1 MEVIREVFNFFS
13 FFDLGYIFITI
24 LSVLKCL
31 RKGFVLSILS
41 LSKWLL
47 AYIVTLIL
55 FPKIKPYVDGIID
68 NKYILDIILGVSI
81 FVIIIF
87 IILLI
92 SKGISKTV
100 KYSGLGKLD
109 TLFGFLFGF
118 VRSYVICVCLF
129 AAVDAVY
136 NSDKWPLDSDKSF
149 TFSYVKKGSNY
160 LVKEFPNE
168 KNYENAKDKV
178 QEL

>member
-1 MEVIREVFNFFS
+1 MEIIKEIFNFFS
-13 FFDLGYIFITI
+13 FFDLGYIFVTI

-47 AYIVTLIL
+47 AYIITLIL

-68 NKYILDIILGVSI
+68 NKYVLDIILGVSI

-109 TLFGFLFGF
+109 SLFGFLF
-118 VRSYVICVCLF
+118 VYVYSL
-129 AAVDAVY
+129 
-136 NSDKWPLDSDKSF
+136 
-149 TFSYVKKGSNY
+149 
-160 LVKEFPNE
+160 
-168 KNYENAKDKV
+168 
-178 QEL
+178 Q

>member
-1 MEVIREVFNFFS
+1 MEIIKEILNFFS
-13 FFDLGYIFITI
+13 FFDLGYIFVTI

-47 AYIVTLIL
+47 AYIITLIL

-68 NKYILDIILGVSI
+68 NKYVLDIILGVSI

-109 TLFGFLFGF
+109 YLFGFLFGF
-118 VRSYVICVCLF
+118 VRSYIICVCLF
-129 AAVDAVY
+129 AAVDSVY
-136 NSDKWPLDSDKSF
+136 NSNKWPLDSSKSF
-149 TFSYVKKGSNY
+149 TFSYVEKGSNY

-168 KNYENAKDKV
+168 KNYEDAKDKV

>member
-1 MEVIREVFNFFS
+1 MEIIKEIFNFFS
-13 FFDLGYIFITI
+13 FFDLGYIFVTI

-47 AYIVTLIL
+47 AYIITLIL
-55 FPKIKPYVDGIID
+55 FPKIKPYVDGVID
-68 NKYILDIILGVSI
+68 NKYVLDIILGVSI

-109 TLFGFLFGF
+109 SLFGFLFGF
-118 VRSYVICVCLF
+118 VRSYIICVCLF
-129 AAVDAVY
+129 AAVDLVY
-136 NSDKWPLDSDKSF
+136 NSNKWPLDSSKSF
-149 TFSYVKKGSNY
+149 TFSYVEKGSNY

-168 KNYENAKDKV
+168 KNYEDAKDKV

>member
-1 MEVIREVFNFFS
+1 MEIIKEIFNFFS
-13 FFDLGYIFITI
+13 FFDLGYIFVTI

-47 AYIVTLIL
+47 AYIITLIL

-92 SKGISKTV
+92 SKGISKTI

-109 TLFGFLFGF
+109 SLFGFLFGF
-118 VRSYVICVCLF
+118 VRSYIICVCLF
-129 AAVDAVY
+129 AAVDLVY
-136 NSDKWPLDSDKSF
+136 NSNKWPLDSSKSF
-149 TFSYVKKGSNY
+149 TFSYVEKGSNY
-160 LVKEFPNE
+160 LIKEFPNE
-168 KNYENAKDKV
+168 KNYEDAKDKV

>member
-1 MEVIREVFNFFS
+1 METIKEIFNFFS

-47 AYIVTLIL
+47 AYIITLIL

-68 NKYILDIILGVSI
+68 NKYLLDIILGVSI

-109 TLFGFLFGF
+109 SLFGFLFGF
-118 VRSYVICVCLF
+118 VRSYIICVCLF
-129 AAVDAVY
+129 AVVDSVY
-136 NSDKWPLDSDKSF
+136 NSNKWPLDSGKSF
-149 TFSYVKKGSNY
+149 TFSYVEKGSNY

-168 KNYENAKDKV
+168 KNYEDAKDKV